1 MSRRPHGRRPGRGSA
16 PPAARSGLEA
26 RQAAIDLL
34 QAVLVANQPLDDAL
48 NQSGQLPRLAWRDR
62 AFARMLVAT
71 ALRRLGQIDTALAA
85 RLTRPLE
92 KTPPAVLAIL
102 RIGVAQAWFL
112 NTPAHAVVSTGVDL
126 AGRNGAA
133 HAAGMVNAVLRG
145 LTDAVPTDLD
155 SAAAARANLP
165 DWLYQR
171 LVETYGAATADAIV
185 VAHLAEPPLDISVK
199 GDPEGWAEQLDAAV
213 LPTGTLRRVD
223 GGAVASLPGY
233 AEGAWWVQDAAAALP
248 ARLLGDVAGKRVVD
262 LCAAPGGKTAQLA
275 ASGAHV
281 TAVDQAP
288 GRLTR
293 LSDNLTRLSLTADL
307 VTDDAATWRPDAPPD
322 AVLLDPSCTSTGTI
336 RRHPDVPHLKGPD
349 AVDRLAARQSE
360 LLDNAVAMLAPGG
373 LLVYCTCSLLP
384 EEGERQ
390 IARLLERGAPM
401 VREPV
406 QPNEMPGL
414 TEAITPEGDVRT
426 LPSHWP
432 NQGGLD
438 GFHVS
443 RLRRTS

>member
-1 MSRRPHGRRPGRGSA
+1 MSRRPHGRRSVRTSA
-16 PPAARSGLEA
+16 PPGTRSGLEA
-26 RQAAIDLL
+26 RQAAIELL
-34 QAVLVANQPLDDAL
+34 QAVVVAKQPLDEAL
-48 NQSGQLPRLAWRDR
+48 HRANQLAHLAWRDR
-62 AFARMLVAT
+62 AFARMLVST
-71 ALRRLGQIDTALAA
+71 ALRRLGQIDAALAG
-85 RLTRPLE
+85 RLTRPLDQ
-92 KTPPAVLAIL
+92 TPPAVLAIL

-126 AGRNGAA
+126 ANANGAA
-133 HAAGMVNAVLRG
+133 HAAGMVNAVLRA
-145 LTDAVPTDLD
+145 LTEAVPDDLD
-155 SAAAARANLP
+155 SADAARTNLP

-171 LVETYGAATADAIV
+171 FAETYGAATADAIV
-185 VAHLAEPPLDISVK
+185 VAQLSEPPLDISVK
-199 GDPEGWAEQLDAAV
+199 ADPEAWAEQLDATV

-223 GGAVASLPGY
+223 GGAVTSLPGY

-248 ARLLGDVAGKRVVD
+248 ARLLGDVAGKRVID
-262 LCAAPGGKTAQLA
+262 LCAAPGGKTSQLA
-275 ASGAHV
+275 AAGAQV

-288 GRLTR
+288 SRLTR
-293 LSDNLTRLSLTADL
+293 LSDNLARLALSAEL
-307 VTDDAATWRPDAPPD
+307 VTGDVETWRPDAPAD
-322 AVLLDPSCTSTGTI
+322 GVLLDPSCTSTGTI
-336 RRHPDVPHLKGPD
+336 RRHPDVPHLKGPNKIG
-349 AVDRLAARQSE
+349 RLVARQE
-360 LLDNAVAMLAPGG
+360 HLLNSAVEMLTPGG

-390 IARLLERGAPM
+390 IARLLKRGAPL

-406 QPNEMPGL
+406 RPDEVPGL
-414 TEAITPEGDVRT
+414 AEAITPDGELRT